1 MVVSPAALTAQELEL
16 REQVRAFLVEA
27 LPWGT
32 FEPGLGMGAEVNP
45 AFSAALAE
53 RGWVGMWV
61 PARYGGR
68 DATAVDRFVV
78 VEELLRWVLR
88 LGITGWPTGRSPRC
102 CCVMAQ
108 RNRSSGCCLESAG
121 ASCAFASA

>member
-1 MVVSPAALTAQELEL
+1 MVVVSLPSMGQSAAALTAAELGL
-16 REQVRAFLVEA
+16 RQQVRAFLAEQ

-45 AFSAALAE
+45 EFSAALAE
-53 RGWVGMWV
+53 RGWVGMAV

-78 VEELLRWVLR
+78 VEELLR
-88 LGITGWPTGRSPRC
+88 RSTW
-102 CCVMAQ
+102 AIW
-108 RNRSSGCCLESAG
+108 RSATQ
-121 ASCAFASA
+121 

>member
-1 MVVSPAALTAQELEL
+1 MVTSPAALTAPELEL
-16 REQVRAFLVEA
+16 REQVRAFLVET

-53 RGWVGMWV
+53 RGWVGMAV

-68 DATAVDRFVV
+68 HATAVDRFVV
-78 VEELLRWVLR
+78 VEDLLRTRGVRVGGGCRASRYGRATLCA
-88 LGITGWPTGRSPRC
+88 PTS
-102 CCVMAQ
+102 
-108 RNRSSGCCLESAG
+108 
-121 ASCAFASA
+121 